1 MTQLVTSGRGLAHAL
16 GFARGRLSSAPGR
29 REHRMASCQSWPG
42 AAKHA
47 RLALAGRLR
56 HDLAAVPSATE
67 GQETDVDADA
77 DLRRAAAGSGRMGE
91 AFLLCREGAA
101 FQVVPLLEGVP
112 VTFGRGAEADV
123 RTESARVSRLHA
135 RFSLTAGLVEVHD
148 LGSRNGTMING
159 ALVRDGRAALEGGDV
174 LNIGP
179 VEVVIARAAHG
190 SRAAVLDPAANP
202 STVGLPAG
210 EGGVDEIAEG
220 IIVADSS
227 MVKLFSVV
235 RRLAAVTST
244 VLVTG
249 ETGVGKE
256 VVAEHVHKWSARA
269 GGPFVRLNCA
279 SLPEN
284 LLESELYGHE
294 RGAFTGAERRR
305 TGYFEAAHGGTLL
318 LDEIGEMPL
327 NLQAK
332 LLRVLE
338 TRTITRL
345 GGTAEIPVD
354 VRILCATHRE
364 LRRAVTEG
372 RFRQDLYYRISA
384 FTLEVPPL
392 RERPTELLLLAE
404 LFARRFARQLGR
416 KAPQFTPAA
425 RKLLT
430 AHRWPGNVR
439 ELRNVMEH
447 SIVLH
452 DGRTLDADNLPDL
465 APDPRAAAQDRPR
478 FLHLSTPAIA
488 PMREQMHDVEREA
501 IRTALNAE
509 GGNRTRA
516 AKRLEMSRRGLIYKM
531 IKYGLRDD

>member
-1 MTQLVTSGRGLAHAL
+1 
-16 GFARGRLSSAPGR
+16 
-29 REHRMASCQSWPG
+29 
-42 AAKHA
+42 
-47 RLALAGRLR
+47 
-56 HDLAAVPSATE
+56 
-67 GQETDVDADA
+67 
-77 DLRRAAAGSGRMGE
+77 MGE
-91 AFLLCREGAA
+91 AFLLCRDGAQL
-101 FQVVPLLEGVP
+101 QVVALLEGSP

-123 RTESARVSRLHA
+123 RTDSARVSRLHA
-135 RFSLTAGLVEVHD
+135 RFTISAEEVEVHD
-148 LGSRNGTMING
+148 LGSRNGTMVNG
-159 ALVRDGRAALEGGDV
+159 ALVRDGTAKLDGGDV
-174 LNIGP
+174 INIGP
-179 VEVVIARAAHG
+179 LEVVLARSAHG
-190 SRAAVLDPAANP
+190 SRAVALTPTAIPAA
-202 STVGLPAG
+202 TAAG
-210 EGGVDEIAEG
+210 AAASGTDQVSEG

-227 MVKLFSVV
+227 MVKLFAVV

-269 GGPFVRLNCA
+269 AGPFVRLNCA

-318 LDEIGEMPL
+318 LDEIGEMALP
-327 NLQAK
+327 LQAK

-345 GGTAEIPVD
+345 GGTAELPVD
-354 VRILCATHRE
+354 VRILCATHRD

-404 LFARRFARQLGR
+404 LFARRFARELGR
-416 KAPQFTPAA
+416 KAPRFTPAA

-430 AHRWPGNVR
+430 GHHWPGNVR

-452 DGRTLDADNLPDL
+452 DGLTLDSDHLPDL
-465 APDPRAAAQDRPR
+465 SPDPRGASGDRPH
-478 FLHLSTPAIA
+478 FLRLSTPAIA

-501 IRTALNAE
+501 IRAALKAE

>member
-1 MTQLVTSGRGLAHAL
+1 
-16 GFARGRLSSAPGR
+16 
-29 REHRMASCQSWPG
+29 
-42 AAKHA
+42 
-47 RLALAGRLR
+47 
-56 HDLAAVPSATE
+56 VPSATE
-67 GQETDVDADA
+67 GQETDLDADA
-77 DLRRAAAGSGRMGE
+77 DLRRAAPSPGQLGE
-91 AFLLCREGAA
+91 AFLLCREGTQL
-101 FQVVPLLEGVP
+101 QVVPLLEGAP

-123 RTESARVSRLHA
+123 HTESTRVSRLHA
-135 RFSLTAGLVEVHD
+135 RFSLTEGVVEVHD

-159 ALVRDGRAALEGGDV
+159 ALVRDGRAALDGGDV

-190 SRAAVLDPAANP
+190 SRPAVIDSVSIPSSAAAPA
-202 STVGLPAG
+202 SI
-210 EGGVDEIAEG
+210 DEISDG

-269 GGPFVRLNCA
+269 AGPFVRLNCA

-364 LRRAVTEG
+364 LRRAVTDG

-501 IRTALNAE
+501 IRAALNAE